1 MPYVGSLQAELLLLD
16 LLCEAPQD
24 LTDFNATDSTHT
36 IGAKDWLY
44 LLKGVNLVSGSIL
57 FHFRMLA
64 DKSHAPGQHSATLL
78 V

>member
-16 LLCEAPQD
+16 LLWEAPAGSDGTQCRR
-24 LTDFNATDSTHT
+24 LYAYNRS
-36 IGAKDWLY
+36 KDWLY

-64 DKSHAPGQHSATLL
+64 DTTHAPGQHSATLL
-78 V
+78 A